1 MARVIVILALMLLI
15 SGLIFGLTRKQGAGA
30 SVGADAEAHT
40 TVPLAGSGDKVA
52 SPADTPA
59 VATTNDKPAS
69 EVKTAQDVMSGL
81 ASGAAPAF
89 STVGVDNRGRA
100 SFTGTASPG
109 DAVSIRHAG
118 KTLGTGVA
126 DGSGN
131 WTIDFKVPAVR
142 EDFQLELSARRSGGQ
157 TVASPQRAVVSPPDS
172 AGGLQH
178 ITLETIQSES
188 KPAVV
193 ATSGEPDVG
202 IVIEKVDAEK
212 DGTAVLKGRS
222 DPGATLHASIDGTAA
237 GEAKVGS
244 DGQWVLAVKND
255 TDKASSGVSLV
266 LSAADGKELDRAEVP
281 LKLAAN
287 PVKTAAAA
295 AAAAAASVAAAVTA
309 SSPATGVTPAT
320 AQKGR
325 YVKVRR
331 GDSLWR
337 IAKRYYGNGR
347 RWTHIYNANRRKIQD
362 PDFLKPGRRIYLP
375 D

>member
-15 SGLIFGLTRKQGAGA
+15 SGLIFGLTRKQG
-30 SVGADAEAHT
+30 VGATTGVDAEART
-40 TVPLAGSGDKVA
+40 TVPLAGSADKTPT
-52 SPADTPA
+52 SPGGAA
-59 VATTNDKPAS
+59 VSSAGEKPATD
-69 EVKTAQDVMSGL
+69 VQTAQDVMSGL

-109 DAVSIRHAG
+109 DAITILHAG
-118 KTLGTGVA
+118 KTLGSGIA
-126 DGSGN
+126 DRDGGWN
-131 WTIDFKVPAVR
+131 IDFKVPNVR
-142 EDFQLELSARRSGGQ
+142 EDFPLELSARRSGGQ
-157 TVASPQRAVVSPPDS
+157 VVSSPQRAVLSPPDS

-178 ITLETIQSES
+178 ITLETIQSEG

-193 ATSGEPDVG
+193 ATSDDPEVG
-202 IVIEKVDAEK
+202 IVIEKVDADK

-222 DPGATLHASIDGTAA
+222 DPGSTLRASIDGTAA
-237 GEAKVGS
+237 GEAKVGG
-244 DGQWVLAVKND
+244 DGKWVLAVKND
-255 TDKASSGVSLV
+255 TAKAASGVSLV
-266 LSAADGKELDRAEVP
+266 LSGADGKELDRADVP

-287 PVKTAAAA
+287 PMKTAA

-320 AQKGR
+320 VQKGR

-337 IAKRYYGNGR
+337 IARRYYGDGR

-375 D
+375 G

>member
-15 SGLIFGLTRKQGAGA
+15 SGLIFGLTRNQGAGA
-30 SVGADAEAHT
+30 TTGVDAEART
-40 TVPLAGSGDKVA
+40 TVPLAGSADKA
-52 SPADTPA
+52 PSPPGGAA
-59 VATTNDKPAS
+59 VSAAGEKPATD
-69 EVKTAQDVMSGL
+69 VQTAQDVMSGL

-109 DAVSIRHAG
+109 DVVTILHAG
-118 KTLGTGVA
+118 KKLGTGVA
-126 DGSGN
+126 DRDGG

-142 EDFQLELSARRSGGQ
+142 EDFPLELSARRSGGQ
-157 TVASPQRAVVSPPDS
+157 TVASPQRAVVSPPES

-193 ATSGEPDVG
+193 ATSGDPDVG
-202 IVIEKVDAEK
+202 IVIEKVHADK
-212 DGTAVLKGRS
+212 DGTAVLNGRS
-222 DPGATLHASIDGTAA
+222 DPGSTLHASIDGTAA
-237 GEAKVGS
+237 GDAKVGS
-244 DGQWVLAVKND
+244 DGKWELALKND
-255 TDKASSGVSLV
+255 TDKAASGVLLV
-266 LSAADGKELDRAEVP
+266 LSGADGKELDRADVP

-295 AAAAAASVAAAVTA
+295 AAAASIAAATTA
-309 SSPATGVTPAT
+309 STTATALTPAT
-320 AQKGR
+320 AQKGH

-337 IAKRYYGNGR
+337 IAKRHYGNGR
-347 RWTHIYNANRRKIQD
+347 RWTRIYNANKRKIQD
-362 PDFLKPGRRIYLP
+362 PDFLKPGHRIYLP